1 MAKVLKQVV
10 SQYDVNGLPERVI
23 VQWYNDVTSEDT
35 QVIINRTDMV
45 NPDGQIFDNYKN
57 LVAKFMDEN

>member
-1 MAKVLKQVV
+1 MAKTLIQVV

-23 VQWYNDVTSEDT
+23 VQWVDDVTGED
-35 QVIINRTDMV
+35 QVIIDRADMV

-57 LVAKFMDEN
+57 LVNKFMTEN

>member
-10 SQYDVNGLPERVI
+10 NQYGVNSLPERVI
-23 VQWYNDVTSEDT
+23 VQWVDDVTGEES
-35 QVIINRTDMV
+35 QVIIDRGDMV

-57 LVAKFMDEN
+57 LVEKFMTE

>member
-23 VQWYNDVTSEDT
+23 VQWVDDATGEAN
-35 QVIINRTDMV
+35 QRIIDRADMV

-57 LVAKFMDEN
+57 LVNKFMTE